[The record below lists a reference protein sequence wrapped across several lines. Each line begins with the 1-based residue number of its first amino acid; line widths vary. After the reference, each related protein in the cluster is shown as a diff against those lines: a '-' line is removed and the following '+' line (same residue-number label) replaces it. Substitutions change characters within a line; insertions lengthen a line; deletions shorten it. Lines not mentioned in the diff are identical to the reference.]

1 MGLRIVPQVLEEA
14 VPQSD
19 NSIILIN
26 QYVANRGSHVFSECW
41 SQQPSNAKAELR
53 DSESVNLKPFVSR
66 HIPRVTPPSTVTQVP
81 VM

>member
-19 NSIILIN
+19 HCIVLIN

-41 SQQPSNAKAELR
+41 SKRPSNAKAEKREAAFSSHWLEHR
-53 DSESVNLKPFVSR
+53 LLR
-66 HIPRVTPPSTVTQVP
+66 HIF
-81 VM
+81 